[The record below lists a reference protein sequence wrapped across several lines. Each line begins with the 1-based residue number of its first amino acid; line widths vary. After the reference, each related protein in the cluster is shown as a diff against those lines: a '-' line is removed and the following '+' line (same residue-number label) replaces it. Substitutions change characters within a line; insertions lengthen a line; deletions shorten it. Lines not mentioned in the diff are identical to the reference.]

1 MDLLRRD
8 PSLGSA
14 QNRAPAFNSGIPRP
28 ASAGQNTRKEA
39 RNMKKF
45 VKQSFSLLLAVL
57 MVLSLVPVNPVRAAA
72 DSASFTVNE
81 AEDP

>member
-1 MDLLRRD
+1 
-8 PSLGSA
+8 
-14 QNRAPAFNSGIPRP
+14 
-28 ASAGQNTRKEA
+28 
-39 RNMKKF
+39 MKKF